1 MGYEEE
7 IKVLRDRIN
16 EIDAQLVPLFEAR
29 MRAADEVAA
38 VKQKYGMPV
47 YDAARE
53 AAVIEK
59 ALRLLQ
65 DASYADSLRK
75 FYQSLMSISRHRQ
88 RTRISF
94 PPSVKKIDGAVG
106 YLGLPGSF
114 SYIAAHEAYPGAQLM
129 SLPSFKAIF
138 EALKDG
144 RIALAML
151 PVENTETGSITAVID
166 LLARY
171 GYFIVAERLLKV
183 THSLL
188 APAGATLDTIAKVYS
203 HPEPLSQCSEFLAR
217 HPHIAAFPALSTAQ
231 AAQDVARL
239 NDVTTA
245 CIASEEAAAIYDLTV
260 LATGIQN
267 SEGNSTRFVAVA
279 TQPVVHAGCD
289 KTSIVFMVEHRP
301 GSLAEVLQ
309 VFKEGGVNIHKLES
323 RPLKDRPF
331 EYLFHL
337 DFEGSVSDPHVAA
350 VLDKVRDK
358 SAGLTWLGSYSRMAQ

>member
-1 MGYEEE
+1 
-7 IKVLRDRIN
+7 
-16 EIDAQLVPLFEAR
+16 
-29 MRAADEVAA
+29 
-38 VKQKYGMPV
+38 
-47 YDAARE
+47 
-53 AAVIEK
+53 
-59 ALRLLQ
+59 
-65 DASYADSLRK
+65 
-75 FYQSLMSISRHRQ
+75 MSISRHRQ

-94 PPSVKKIDGAVG
+94 PPSAEKIDGAVG

-114 SYIAAHEAYPGAQLM
+114 SYIAAHEAYPGAQLI
-129 SLPSFKAIF
+129 SLPSFEAIF

-188 APAGATLDTIAKVYS
+188 APAGATLDTITKVYS
-203 HPEPLSQCSEFLAR
+203 HPEPLSQCSAFLSR
-217 HPHIAAFPALSTAQ
+217 HSHIAAFPALSTAQ

-245 CIASEEAAAIYDLTV
+245 CIASEEAAAIYGLTV

-309 VFKEGGVNIHKLES
+309 LFKEGGVNIQKLES

-337 DFEGSVSDPHVAA
+337 DFEGSVSDQHVAA
-350 VLDKVRDK
+350 VLDRVRDK
-358 SAGLTWLGSYSRMAQ
+358 SAGLTWLGSYPRMAQ